1 MRFDK
6 RPAKK
11 SKTGYKWR
19 VSFDYTDRYGK
30 KRKYSKSGFA
40 TKKAA
45 EVHGREI
52 LNDLQNGLNIGEK
65 NATVDEIFYQWKA
78 GSHLA
83 ENTIRICTNRYEK
96 HVHPVFGSVP
106 LSNIHYFEVQSFVN
120 TISGKGCSLVQQI
133 LVVLKHI
140 FAYGMKTGVTNE
152 NPAAIIKN
160 NGKITMN
167 HRQEYL
173 SHQDFQNLKQRVY
186 NKHEPFDG
194 TAQTVLLD
202 LGYYAGLRL
211 AEICAIRWEDIDLDK
226 GVVTVRQQLH
236 YTGRRMPDFEVSPK
250 LKTQTSGNPIPI
262 PTVLTDTLKSW
273 KKDNPY
279 PLVVCKEDGTFI
291 NPQTTRQS
299 IRKIAKDMGIDF
311 HPHMLRHT
319 YITNLIMSGADPK
332 TASELA
338 RHSSPTMTLMIYT
351 EVNDR
356 MKTDVLEKAFSE
368 TPDILA

>member
-1 MRFDK
+1 
-6 RPAKK
+6 
-11 SKTGYKWR
+11 
-19 VSFDYTDRYGK
+19 
-30 KRKYSKSGFA
+30 
-40 TKKAA
+40 
-45 EVHGREI
+45 
-52 LNDLQNGLNIGEK
+52 
-65 NATVDEIFYQWKA
+65 
-78 GSHLA
+78 
-83 ENTIRICTNRYEK
+83 
-96 HVHPVFGSVP
+96 
-106 LSNIHYFEVQSFVN
+106 
-120 TISGKGCSLVQQI
+120 
-133 LVVLKHI
+133 
-140 FAYGMKTGVTNE
+140 
-152 NPAAIIKN
+152 
-160 NGKITMN
+160 
-167 HRQEYL
+167 
-173 SHQDFQNLKQRVY
+173 
-186 NKHEPFDG
+186 
-194 TAQTVLLD
+194 
-202 LGYYAGLRL
+202 
-211 AEICAIRWEDIDLDK
+211 
-226 GVVTVRQQLH
+226 
-236 YTGRRMPDFEVSPK
+236 MPDFEVSPK

-338 RHSSPTMTLMIYT
+338 RHSSPTMTPMIYT

>member
-1 MRFDK
+1 
-6 RPAKK
+6 
-11 SKTGYKWR
+11 
-19 VSFDYTDRYGK
+19 
-30 KRKYSKSGFA
+30 
-40 TKKAA
+40 
-45 EVHGREI
+45 
-52 LNDLQNGLNIGEK
+52 
-65 NATVDEIFYQWKA
+65 
-78 GSHLA
+78 
-83 ENTIRICTNRYEK
+83 
-96 HVHPVFGSVP
+96 
-106 LSNIHYFEVQSFVN
+106 
-120 TISGKGCSLVQQI
+120 
-133 LVVLKHI
+133 
-140 FAYGMKTGVTNE
+140 
-152 NPAAIIKN
+152 
-160 NGKITMN
+160 
-167 HRQEYL
+167 
-173 SHQDFQNLKQRVY
+173 
-186 NKHEPFDG
+186 
-194 TAQTVLLD
+194 
-202 LGYYAGLRL
+202 
-211 AEICAIRWEDIDLDK
+211 
-226 GVVTVRQQLH
+226 
-236 YTGRRMPDFEVSPK
+236 MPDFEVSPK

-262 PTVLTDTLKSW
+262 PTVLTDTMKSW

>member
-11 SKTGYKWR
+11 SKTGYTWR

-45 EVHGREI
+45 EVHGHEV
-52 LNDLQNGLNIGEK
+52 LNDLQNGLNIREK
-65 NATVDEIFYQWKA
+65 DTTVDEIFQQWKA

-83 ENTIRICTNRYEK
+83 ENTIRIYTNRYEK
-96 HVHPVFGSVP
+96 HIRPVFGSVP
-106 LSNIHYFEVQSFVN
+106 LANIHYFEVQSFVN
-120 TISGKGCSLVQQI
+120 TVSGKGYSLVQQI

-140 FAYGMKTGVTNE
+140 YEYGMKTGITNE

-160 NGKITMN
+160 NGRTTVN
-167 HRQEYL
+167 NRQEYL
-173 SHQDFQNLKQRVY
+173 DYLDFQNLKQRVY
-186 NKHEPFDG
+186 SKHEPFDG
-194 TAQTVLLD
+194 TAQIILLD

-211 AEICAIRWEDIDLDK
+211 AEICALRWEDIDLDN
-226 GVVTVRQQLH
+226 GIITVRRQLH
-236 YTGRRMPDFEVSPK
+236 YTGRRMSDFKVSPK
-250 LKTQTSGNPIPI
+250 LKTQTSGNPVPI
-262 PTVLTDTLKSW
+262 PSVLTDALKSW
-273 KKDNPY
+273 RKENPY

-291 NPQTTRQS
+291 NPQATRQS

-338 RHSSPTMTLMIYT
+338 RHSSPTMTLRIYT
-351 EVNDR
+351 EVNDQ
-356 MKTDVLEKAFSE
+356 MKTDILEKAFSE

>member
-11 SKTGYKWR
+11 SKTGYTWR

-45 EVHGREI
+45 EVHGREV
-52 LNDLQNGLNIGEK
+52 LNDLQNGLNIREK
-65 NATVDEIFYQWKA
+65 DTTVDEIFQQWKA

-83 ENTIRICTNRYEK
+83 ENTIHIYTNRYEK
-96 HVHPVFGSVP
+96 HIRPVFGSVP
-106 LSNIHYFEVQSFVN
+106 LANIHYFEVQSFIN
-120 TISGKGCSLVQQI
+120 TVSGKGYSLVQQI

-140 FAYGMKTGVTNE
+140 YEYGMKTGITNE

-160 NGKITMN
+160 NGRMTVN
-167 HRQEYL
+167 NRQEYL
-173 SHQDFQNLKQRVY
+173 DYLDFQNLKQRVY
-186 NKHEPFDG
+186 SKHEPFDG
-194 TAQTVLLD
+194 TAQTILLD

-211 AEICAIRWEDIDLDK
+211 AEICALRWEDVDMDS
-226 GVVTVRQQLH
+226 GVITVRQQLS
-236 YTGRRMPDFEVSPK
+236 YTGRQMADFKVSTK
-250 LKTQTSGNPIPI
+250 LKTQTSGTPIPI
-262 PTVLTDTLKSW
+262 PSVLKDTLKSW
-273 KKDNPY
+273 REDNPY
-279 PLVVCKEDGTFI
+279 SLIVCKEDGTFI

-338 RHSSPTMTLMIYT
+338 RHSSPTMTLGIYT
-351 EVNDR
+351 EVNNQ
-356 MKTDVLEKAFSE
+356 MKTDILEKAFSE